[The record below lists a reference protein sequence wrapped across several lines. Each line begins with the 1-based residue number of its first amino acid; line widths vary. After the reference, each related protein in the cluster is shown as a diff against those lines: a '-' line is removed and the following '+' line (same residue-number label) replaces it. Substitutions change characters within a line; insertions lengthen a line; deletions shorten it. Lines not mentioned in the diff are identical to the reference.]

1 MNEPSGHGS
10 GSYLM
15 GQGYSQTLL
24 RVTYAYTAQH
34 RSSIHKSHMH
44 ALFIHGMG
52 RTPLSGW
59 GLLRKLRAQGIDTST
74 FGYTTALQSFSQIA
88 NRLSLRIVRLANAG
102 EYILIGHSL
111 GGLLLR
117 SALTSLPAGTRAP
130 TRVFLLGSP
139 TQPARLARMLSRNP
153 IFRITTG
160 DCGQMLASD
169 ARMQAVP
176 PIEVPT
182 TGVFGNRG
190 MPVTALAFRGEPNDG
205 VVSVSEIRAPWI
217 TEEIIVPVV
226 HTFLRT
232 SQRVAALILER
243 M

>member
-1 MNEPSGHGS
+1 M
-10 GSYLM
+10 
-15 GQGYSQTLL
+15 Q
-24 RVTYAYTAQH
+24 
-34 RSSIHKSHMH
+34 

-59 GLLRKLRAQGIDTST
+59 GLLRKLRSRGIETST
-74 FGYTTALQSFSQIA
+74 FGYATAFQNFAQISS
-88 NRLSLRIVRLANAG
+88 RLSSQIVRLAADG

-117 SALTSLPAGTRAP
+117 SALAALPMGTRAP

-139 TQPARLARMLSRNP
+139 TQPARLAKMLSRNP
-153 IFRITTG
+153 IFRIVTG

-169 ARMQAVP
+169 VRMQAVP
-176 PIEVPT
+176 PITTPT

-190 MPVTALAFRGEPNDG
+190 MPVTSLAFRGEPNDG
-205 VVSVSEIRAPWI
+205 VVSASEVCAPWI
-217 TEEIIVPVV
+217 TEEVIVPIV
-226 HTFLRT
+226 HTFLPT
-232 SQRVAALILER
+232 SQRVAAIILAR